1 MLLSTL
7 KQSLSKANKL
17 QFQLPNGQFVP
28 AHFHLTEV
36 GHVTRNYI
44 DCGGTLRQENK
55 LNLQLWVASDVDHR
69 LKPSSV
75 LEILQLAEKQLA
87 FADMEVEVEYQESTI
102 GRYRLAFDGAVFQLI
117 NTQTACLAPDQ
128 CGIPQEKP
136 RVRVTASGVNCD
148 PNSGCC

>member
-17 QFQLPNGQFVP
+17 QFQLPNGQYVP

-55 LNLQLWVASDVDHR
+55 LNLQLWVTSDIDHR

-75 LEILQLAEKQLA
+75 LEILKMAEKQLA

-102 GRYRLAFDGAVFQLI
+102 GRYRLAFDGSAFQLL

-136 RVRVTASGVNCD
+136 RVLVTESGVNCD

>member
-17 QFQLPNGQFVP
+17 QFQLPNGQYVP

-75 LEILQLAEKQLA
+75 LEILEMAEKQLA
-87 FADMEVEVEYQESTI
+87 FADMKVEVEYQ
-102 GRYRLAFDGAVFQLI
+102 
-117 NTQTACLAPDQ
+117 
-128 CGIPQEKP
+128 
-136 RVRVTASGVNCD
+136 
-148 PNSGCC
+148 